1 MLWIRVTSPA
11 KPRLCQKCEKG
22 SLIRKIERA
31 GATQNIVWTPL
42 CSAFIVSTLRV
53 TVSNATVACTQE
65 VLFPSIKET
74 GLWHKESAFG
84 LDDAVSGKWMI
95 YLSITVIIPRV
106 VTAKPMHSVFTFYHV
121 GYCVVLAL
129 GAWVECKENKT
140 ICDHVRIKTS
150 YVSCKIFNMWCKT
163 MVYELLI
170 HPLFSFVSAMFHST
184 KIL

>member
-1 MLWIRVTSPA
+1 MSHHPRN
-11 KPRLCQKCEKG
+11 PRLCQKCEKG

-42 CSAFIVSTLRV
+42 CSAFIVPTLRV

-95 YLSITVIIPRV
+95 YLSITMIIPHV
-106 VTAKPMHSVFTFYHV
+106 IVSAKPMHSVFTFYHV
-121 GYCVVLAL
+121 SYCVVGTYIYCASELYSRGIRL
-129 GAWVECKENKT
+129 IICECTNVLKQVAQFCNSV
-140 ICDHVRIKTS
+140 ICIQRRIQK
-150 YVSCKIFNMWCKT
+150 F
-163 MVYELLI
+163 
-170 HPLFSFVSAMFHST
+170 
-184 KIL
+184 